1 MNQTW
6 TSKGKILHCATY
18 VSANSKSHQRCWG
31 KREMGT
37 AISCKNGRHIGDS
50 VLLSNCPH
58 CCYEVTVN
66 ITSCREQH
74 NSCHDTLMLLLIK
87 FSGFSDQSH

>member
-1 MNQTW
+1 
-6 TSKGKILHCATY
+6 
-18 VSANSKSHQRCWG
+18 
-31 KREMGT
+31 MGT

-58 CCYEVTVN
+58 CYYEVAVN
-66 ITSCREQH
+66 ITSCRTQQK
-74 NSCHDTLMLLLIK
+74 SCHGTLMLLLIVHTK